1 MARCGNVFQGHEL
14 RKPRWNHLWMTR
26 CNHLRKPRWNQLLR
40 QRGHQR
46 ASGQGLGRIPRGHQ
60 RASGQGLG
68 RIPRGHQLLR
78 QRGHQRASGQGLGR
92 SLRLHIPGIGQL
104 RQQRRCLR
112 CQRRLKWRR
121 LLRVEPTTRSA
132 IAALV
137 TMVPCALGAVEAP
150 AQKAAKALKAT
161 GRLARRP
168 FTAST
173 GVTALQCRPSC
184 TFVRTEHL
192 VLCHHRPGVATH
204 AEWAELDQRH
214 GKRPSDR
221 AR

>member
-46 ASGQGLGRIPRGHQ
+46 ASGQGLGR
-60 RASGQGLG
+60 
-68 RIPRGHQLLR
+68 
-78 QRGHQRASGQGLGR
+78 

-104 RQQRRCLR
+104 RQQRWCLR

-168 FTAST
+168 FTVST

-204 AEWAELDQRH
+204 AEWAQLDQRH